1 MNNYFFISK
10 RNTKMNQKKIEKAIM
25 NEKKGK

>member
-10 RNTKMNQKKIEKAIM
+10 RNTKMNQKKIEKAM

>member
-10 RNTKMNQKKIEKAIM
+10 RNTKMNQKKIEQAM